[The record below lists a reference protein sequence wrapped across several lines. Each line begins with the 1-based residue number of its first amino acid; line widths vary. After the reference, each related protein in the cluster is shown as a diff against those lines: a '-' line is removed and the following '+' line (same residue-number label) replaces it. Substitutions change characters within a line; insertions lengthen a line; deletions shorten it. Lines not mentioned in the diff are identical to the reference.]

1 MRNDRYTTTST
12 TADKTIDLA
21 LLAGDDVNAT
31 ALTKRLASFDIEVIG
46 NDAAVTITGKGTF
59 ASSTFLPITDG
70 TFAIGGG
77 KRAISGFC
85 LSELKFSRTGTTA
98 YTINITRQIEG

>member
-1 MRNDRYTTTST
+1 MKIHRGSFSSTAADYTV
-12 TADKTIDLA
+12 DLRT
-21 LLAGDDVNAT
+21 LSHDSLPSDVQFIGD
-31 ALTKRLASFDIEVIG
+31 FDIEVIG

-59 ASSTFLPITDG
+59 ASSTFLPITDE

-85 LSELKFSRTGTTA
+85 LSEMKFSRTGTTA